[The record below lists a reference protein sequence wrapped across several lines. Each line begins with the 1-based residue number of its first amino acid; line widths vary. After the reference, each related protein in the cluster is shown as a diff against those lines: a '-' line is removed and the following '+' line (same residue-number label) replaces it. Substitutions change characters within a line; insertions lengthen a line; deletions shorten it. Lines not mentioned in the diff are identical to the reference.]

1 MSELVEVMQFTNT
14 LMERSHYNEIELL
27 ALLEEDDSLEDA
39 LNALE
44 LTLHPIETLYEHL
57 GYDKLH
63 VLYRVSCATHG
74 RRSPLS
80 THLYNAMMLAQELC
94 P

>member
-1 MSELVEVMQFTNT
+1 MSELAEVVQFTNT

-27 ALLEEDDSLEDA
+27 ALLEEDTTLGDR
-39 LNALE
+39 LNTLE

-63 VLYRVSCATHG
+63 VLYRVSCTTHG

-80 THLYNAMMLAQELC
+80 THLYSAMMVAQELC